1 MALPFYFYFH
11 FILVHFR
18 TDCFCNEFFSFC
30 ARDIEGL
37 TDNEIPTLPN
47 SCFISSKEDT
57 TTVTSKPE
65 ETSKLASKN
74 ADTKNSD
81 DIFGML
87 RTVAYHLH
95 NCSLVI
101 YSCKS

>member
-1 MALPFYFYFH
+1 MALSFYFDFD
-11 FILVHFR
+11 FTLIHFR

-65 ETSKLASKN
+65 ETTKLASEN

-81 DIFGML
+81 DKSFPDS
-87 RTVAYHLH
+87 
-95 NCSLVI
+95 SLNDKKLNKKI
-101 YSCKS
+101 D

>member
-1 MALPFYFYFH
+1 MALWFYFYFD
-11 FILVHFR
+11 FIFVPFR

-57 TTVTSKPE
+57 TTTTSKPE
-65 ETSKLASKN
+65 KTTKATSEN
-74 ADTKNSD
+74 ADKKAQMINRFL
-81 DIFGML
+81 IP
-87 RTVAYHLH
+87 H
-95 NCSLVI
+95 
-101 YSCKS
+101 